1 MIDQL
6 FAEIAI
12 VIITAGIFSLLAHL
26 LKQPLIIAY
35 IITGLVVGP
44 NVLNFTDAPE
54 MLEALSK
61 IGIAFLLFLV
71 GLNLNWRN
79 IKDIGK
85 IALIGGVG
93 QVVFTT
99 LIGYGIGQLLDLDIL
114 TSLFTATAFAFS
126 STIIIV
132 KLLSDKRDIDRF
144 YGRIATGF
152 LIVQDLIAMALL
164 LVLGTIGDSGSI
176 VSSAILLALLKML
189 VVVVVLY
196 GLAKTVLPY
205 IFTYAAKSQE
215 LLFLTALTWCFAIA
229 STLHFLGFGIEVGA
243 LLAGLSLAGSPFHRE
258 VESKI
263 RPLRDF
269 FLILFF
275 VTLGTHL
282 SVESASTLIVPS
294 IVLSLFVLIGNPL
307 IVVVLMRLFGYHPRT
322 GFLVGTTVA
331 QISEFSFI
339 FLAAGISL
347 GFVDSDAMSLAT
359 IVGLTTIAGS
369 TYLTI
374 YNEQIYQFLEP
385 AFRLFE
391 RAPDKDRVRPKE
403 ASKIILIGYEKLGE
417 AILPTIEKL
426 KKSFLVVDFDPS
438 ALKSLEA
445 RQVPYEYGDAG
456 NEDFL
461 SYIRLEKAE
470 TIISTVPD
478 VAVSRDLLLYCFAK
492 RSKASIIVTAKN
504 THEAKALY
512 EQGATFVI
520 VPSMLSGELFKDLL
534 VKRKTRASWSA
545 LAKKQK
551 QKIGV

>member
-12 VIITAGIFSLLAHL
+12 IIITAGIFSLLAHL

-35 IITGLVVGP
+35 IVTGLVVGP
-44 NVLNFTDAPE
+44 NVLNFAESPE

-99 LIGYGIGQLLDLDIL
+99 LVGYGIGRLLDLDIL
-114 TSLFTATAFAFS
+114 TSLFTAVAFAFS

-176 VSSAILLALLKML
+176 VSSAILLALVKMTL
-189 VVVVVLY
+189 VVVVLFL
-196 GLAKTVLPY
+196 LAKFILPY

-243 LLAGLSLAGSPFHRE
+243 LLAGISLAGSQFHRE

-269 FLILFF
+269 FLVLFF

-282 SVESASTLIVPS
+282 SVGSLESLIVPS
-294 IVLSLFVLIGNPL
+294 IVLSLFILIGNPL
-307 IVVVLMRLFGYHPRT
+307 IVVILMRIFGYHPRT

-347 GFVDSDAMSLAT
+347 GFVDADALSLAT
-359 IVGLTTIAGS
+359 IVGLVTIAGS

-385 AFRLFE
+385 AFRFLE
-391 RAPDKDRVRPKE
+391 RAPDKDRVRSRPS
-403 ASKIILIGYEKLGE
+403 AQIVLIGYEKLGE
-417 AILPTIEKL
+417 EILPTIEKL
-426 KKSFLVVDFDPS
+426 KKSFVVVDFDPS
-438 ALKSLEA
+438 ALKDLQA
-445 RQVPYEYGDAG
+445 LQVPFEYGDAG

-461 SYIRLEKAE
+461 EYLKLEKAE
-470 TIISTVPD
+470 TVISTVPD
-478 VAVSRDLLLYCFAK
+478 VAVSRDLLLYCISK
-492 RSKASIIVTAKN
+492 RSKASVIVTAKSAR
-504 THEAKALY
+504 EAKLLY

-520 VPSMLSGELFKDLL
+520 VPSILSGELFKDLL
-534 VKRKTRASWSA
+534 AKRKTRASWSA

-551 QKIGV
+551 RKIGV